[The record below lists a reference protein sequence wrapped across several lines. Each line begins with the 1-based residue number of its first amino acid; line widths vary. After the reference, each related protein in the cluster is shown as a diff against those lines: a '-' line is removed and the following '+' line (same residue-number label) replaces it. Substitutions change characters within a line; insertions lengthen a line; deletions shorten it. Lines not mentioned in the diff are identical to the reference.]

1 MPDYNRLIQ
10 KCITDFK
17 KQYPDR
23 YIYSIGSTG
32 KIFILA
38 TYTKPESS
46 DDGFYSYN
54 PSTNKI
60 EEYPWLIK
68 MDEFKKAMSNIIYTE
83 QE

>member
-17 KQYPDR
+17 KQYPKR
-23 YIYSIGSTG
+23 NIYSIGSTG
-32 KIFILA
+32 KIFVLA
-38 TYTKPESS
+38 TYTEPESS

-54 PSTNKI
+54 PVTNKI

-68 MDEFKKAMSNIIYTE
+68 GDEFKKAMSNIVYKE
-83 QE
+83 